1 MQQTTYLKFQRI
13 TISAMRILVLLAAL
27 AVMAALAIDTFDP
40 RRSLSNSV
48 YMQVQLGV
56 CIAFLT
62 DFFVELCFSDKPW
75 TYFGRHIPYLL
86 LSIPYYNILQWLHYV
101 PPFPLSYFLTF
112 VPTARAALAL
122 AMLIGFIS
130 KNRIIGIFA
139 SYLCIMLLI
148 NFFASMIFY
157 ECEHA
162 VNPDVT
168 DYLSSLWWCSLESTT
183 LGAPFYPM
191 TTVGKALAVILS
203 AMGMLMFPLF
213 TVYLTSLVRNR
224 IVHMAPDQ
232 SPAE

>member
-1 MQQTTYLKFQRI
+1 
-13 TISAMRILVLLAAL
+13 MRILVLMAAL
-27 AVMAALAIDTFDP
+27 TVMAALTIDTFDP
-40 RRSLSNSV
+40 RRSLSNSL
-48 YMQVQLGV
+48 YMDVQLAV
-56 CIAFLT
+56 CTAFLL
-62 DFFVELCFSDKPW
+62 DFFVELLFSDRPW
-75 TYFGRHIPYLL
+75 TYLWRHIPYLI
-86 LSIPYYNILQWLHYV
+86 LSIPYYNILNWVHYV

-139 SYLCIMLLI
+139 SYLCVMLLI

-162 VNPDVT
+162 INPDVT

-191 TTVGKALAVILS
+191 TTVGKALAIILS

-213 TVYLTSLVRNR
+213 TVYLTNLVKNR
-224 IVHMAPDQ
+224 IVHLDSRQ
-232 SPAE
+232 SASKPS